1 MTDVE
6 GDGHYFDRFIR
17 HSNFLGFRSFQPT
30 FVQKGNSSSSNASSE
45 YFPYN
50 KEVVFLDDGDC
61 DDERKNNNSSAL
73 VFGGDIWDKGGAD
86 LYVIRQLLSL
96 HRRYPNRVHFIMGNR
111 DINKLRIADELSSCI
126 TESVTENIRLP
137 MHKGVYWLRGTGL
150 RGDPEK
156 YADADGTTETAAE
169 RLKWMLRGTMG
180 SPDAFEL
187 RRLELYKEQNAMLN
201 GQSAFPEQEHI
212 ILDSGESKEQISISD
227 DEVVKSYIHSCGPN
241 SLMSEYLSNAKLM
254 IRFGPV
260 LFMHGA
266 LPSIERRLFPLP
278 WLEKSPDDQIQHQTL
293 TEWIDDLNKFA
304 SDQITSWKH
313 YCNNTIH
320 HQHHDG
326 EDNFWATNGGY
337 NNTTPGGKMFGN
349 LLQYGMNTLPD
360 RSKNETVVYNS
371 WMNDGMPRIDLNSM
385 VEKLFDQ
392 EGLELILSGHQPVG
406 DAPWPIQ
413 LHNGWILP
421 CDTSFSGD
429 VCWTTS
435 AAEHCKSS
443 AERVGLGRG
452 SRPNFGRGDVAFSE
466 TLVTFCPETCEL
478 DSVKMHGCLSDGS
491 SYETSNLLDT
501 DNRVIGRPV
510 GKIAT
515 NNEVKDELFW
525 VKSKIGKDYLLSSG
539 KGFSVFNLCSR
550 LEDITVNE

>member
-17 HSNFLGFRSFQPT
+17 HSKVLGFRSFKPT
-30 FVQKGNSSSSNASSE
+30 FVQGSNSSSSSNASSE
-45 YFPYN
+45 YFPYS

-61 DDERKNNNSSAL
+61 DERTNNSSSAL
-73 VFGGDIWDKGGAD
+73 VFGGDVWDKGGAD

-96 HRRYPNRVHFIMGNR
+96 HRRYPNRVHFLMGNR
-111 DINKLRIADELSSCI
+111 DINKLRIADELGNCI
-126 TESVTENIRLP
+126 TENKRLP

-156 YADADGTTETAAE
+156 YADADGASETAAE

-187 RRLELYKEQNAMLN
+187 RRQELYKEQNAIVN
-201 GQSAFPEQEHI
+201 GESAFPEQDH
-212 ILDSGESKEQISISD
+212 ILDSGELKEQISISD
-227 DEVVKSYIHSCGPN
+227 DEVVKSYTQSCVGQN

-266 LPSIERRLFPLP
+266 LPSIEGRSFPLP
-278 WLEKSPDDQIQHQTL
+278 WLEKKSPDDKIQHQTL
-293 TEWIDDLNKFA
+293 TEWVDDLNKFA

-313 YCNNTIH
+313 HCNNTIH
-320 HQHHDG
+320 QYHDG
-326 EDNFWATNGGY
+326 DDNFWATNGGY
-337 NNTTPGGKMFGN
+337 NNTAPGGKMFGN

-385 VEKLFDQ
+385 VEKVFDQ
-392 EGLELILSGHQPVG
+392 EGLQLILSGHQPVG

-413 LHNGWILP
+413 LQNGWILP

-429 VCWTTS
+429 VCWTAA
-435 AAEHCKSS
+435 AAEHCNSS

-452 SRPNFGRGDVAFSE
+452 SRPNFGRGDFAFSE
-466 TLVTFCPETCEL
+466 TLITFCPETCEL
-478 DSVKMHGCLSDGS
+478 DSVKMHGYLSDGS
-491 SYETSNLLDT
+491 SYETNNLLDT
-501 DNRVIGRPV
+501 GNDDANLIGRPV
-510 GKIAT
+510 RKIT
-515 NNEVKDELFW
+515 TKIEVKDALFW

-539 KGFSVFNLCSR
+539 KGFSVFNLCSD
-550 LEDITVNE
+550 LKDITVNE

>member
-17 HSNFLGFRSFQPT
+17 HSKVLGFRSFNPT
-30 FVQKGNSSSSNASSE
+30 YVQKDNSSSSNSNASSE
-45 YFPYN
+45 YFPYS

-126 TESVTENIRLP
+126 TESVTENKRLP

-187 RRLELYKEQNAMLN
+187 RRLELHKEQNAMLN

-212 ILDSGESKEQISISD
+212 ILDSGESKERISISD
-227 DEVVKSYIHSCGPN
+227 DEVVKSYIQSCGPN
-241 SLMSEYLSNAKLM
+241 SLMSEYLSSAKLM

-266 LPSIERRLFPLP
+266 LPSIEGRSFPLP
-278 WLEKSPDDQIQHQTL
+278 WLEKSLDDQIQHQTL

-313 YCNNTIH
+313 YCNNT
-320 HQHHDG
+320 HQHQ
-326 EDNFWATNGGY
+326 DNFWATNGGY
-337 NNTTPGGKMFGN
+337 NNTTPAGKMFGN

-371 WMNDGMPRIDLNSM
+371 WMSDLMPRIDLNEM

-392 EGLELILSGHQPVG
+392 RFVILSGHQPVG

-413 LHNGWILP
+413 FHNGWIIP

-429 VCWTTS
+429 VCWTTA
-435 AAEHCKSS
+435 AAEHCNSS
-443 AERVGLGRG
+443 TERVGLGRG
-452 SRPNFGRGDVAFSE
+452 SRLNFGRGDVAFSE
-466 TLVTFCPETCEL
+466 TLITFCSETCEL

-491 SYETSNLLDT
+491 SYETRNLLDT
-501 DNRVIGRPV
+501 DNDDTKLIGRPV
-510 GKIAT
+510 GKITT
-515 NNEVKDELFW
+515 NNEVKDALFW

-539 KGFSVFNLCSR
+539 KGFSVFNLCSD
-550 LEDITVNE
+550 LKDITVNE